1 MLGVKSVMMHAG
13 LRQFSSRATGA
24 ATPSRAIAEIIQVGA
39 TPKAVVAGT
48 RRPLRRKSTIK
59 ANNIKELFRKQ
70 NRTVCKL
77 RANVRRM
84 EHNQDVSDYD
94 FRYGIGCLFM
104 FGISGFNYLD
114 QKITRSAS
122 RRGF

>member
-24 ATPSRAIAEIIQVGA
+24 ATPGRTVAKIIQVCA
-39 TPKAVVAGT
+39 APKAVVAGT
-48 RRPLRRKSTIK
+48 RRPQSRKSTIK
-59 ANNIKELFRKQ
+59 DNNIKKLFRKQ

-77 RANVRRM
+77 RANIRRL
-84 EHNQDVSDYD
+84 EYNQDVHDYD
-94 FRYGIGCLFM
+94 FRYGIGCLFL

-114 QKITRSAS
+114 QKIMRSAK
-122 RRGF
+122 R